1 MFSNQTQSQNPFQ
14 SFPNGQIIQQTP
26 SAGDRFVTDA
36 MKVIQLATA
45 VVTVVAM
52 GCAIHQSFKPARDQK
67 REG

>member
-1 MFSNQTQSQNPFQ
+1 MFSNQTQLQNPTSGF
-14 SFPNGQIIQQTP
+14 SNGQIIQQNP

-52 GCAIHQSFKPARDQK
+52 GCAIHQSFKSTRDQK

>member
-1 MFSNQTQSQNPFQ
+1 MFSNQTQFQNPT
-14 SFPNGQIIQQTP
+14 SSSPNGQIIQQSQ

-52 GCAIHQSFKPARDQK
+52 GCAIHQSFKSTRDEK